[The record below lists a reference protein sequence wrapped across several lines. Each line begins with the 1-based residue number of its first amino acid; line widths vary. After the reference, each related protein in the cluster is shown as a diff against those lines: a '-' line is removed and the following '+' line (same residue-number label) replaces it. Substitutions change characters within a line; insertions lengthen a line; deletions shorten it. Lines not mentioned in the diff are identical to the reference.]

1 MAERSRPPGSEAAD
15 RLCLPDEDIFSL
27 RIAPAVLPDRGHGNV
42 TRSSPWTDR
51 GASQRKV
58 RTLVNVQ
65 TVQTT
70 ASQRPRST
78 SHLSD
83 PMKWDIS
90 TPQSGYC
97 RLSFLKMEAVATARS
112 TNQVRSQIY
121 LCSRGEVGIS

>member
-1 MAERSRPPGSEAAD
+1 VAERSRPPGSEAAD

-51 GASQRKV
+51 GASQRKF

-83 PMKWDIS
+83 RYETGHLHPTIWLLSSVLFEDCGGWD
-90 TPQSGYC
+90 
-97 RLSFLKMEAVATARS
+97 
-112 TNQVRSQIY
+112 
-121 LCSRGEVGIS
+121 GEEHDQ